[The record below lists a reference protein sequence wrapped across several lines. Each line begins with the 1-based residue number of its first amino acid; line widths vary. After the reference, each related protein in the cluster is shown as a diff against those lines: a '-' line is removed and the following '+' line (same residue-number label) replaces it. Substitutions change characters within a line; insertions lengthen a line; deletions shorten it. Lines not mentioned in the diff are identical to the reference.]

1 MKFDE
6 LSGKEMFQWLKSLF
20 KIRNAIMNY
29 IEEINKICKVEKA
42 ILFGS
47 YVSGHYSSMSDID
60 IAIFSKEINN
70 NNRIEFIKKFFMKIN
85 KYRLDI
91 QPIAFGLNDLMDEE
105 NAISLLLR

>member
-1 MKFDE
+1 MAKIP
-6 LSGKEMFQWLKSLF
+6 F

-29 IEEINKICKVEKA
+29 IEEINKICKVEKV

-105 NAISLLLR
+105 NDFIITEIKNKGIEIYSRD